1 MNTLIIYL
9 LTLSLLFGFISTD
22 TPKLKRSDVQLITG
36 QEWTGTLTY
45 LDYSTGQKVSIPSN
59 LIVSQSKVDK
69 FAWVFDYEYPD
80 ELEANSSKDVLLSK
94 DGRTFNGENVVE
106 REPLNESTVRAV
118 TEKTGTDNDQKAL
131 FRFTYLLASKS
142 FSIKKEV
149 RYEGAADFIERN
161 QYSWAR

>member
-1 MNTLIIYL
+1 MKTIIIYL
-9 LTLSLLFGFISTD
+9 LTLSLLFGFVSSD
-22 TPKLKRSDVQLITG
+22 SAKLKRSDVQLLTG
-36 QEWTGTLTY
+36 EQWTGTLTY
-45 LDYSTGQKVSIPSN
+45 LDYSTNQTVSIRSN

-80 ELEANSSKDVLLSK
+80 EPKANGSKDVLLGK

-131 FRFTYLLASKS
+131 FRFTYLLGSKS

-161 QYSWAR
+161 QYSWTR